1 MPTLPMADKNVIH
14 SPHIVLLGA
23 GASVAAYS
31 QGDKNGNRLPV
42 MDNLIEVLD
51 LQDIL
56 KREDISCTSK
66 NFEEL
71 YDDLVF
77 NEKYHSISKDIEERV
92 YHYFSEIEI
101 PDAPTIYDYL
111 ILSLRKKDLI
121 ASFNWDPLLLQAYR
135 RNIKIK
141 RLPQLVFLHGNVGQ
155 GVCYEDKRIG
165 YINTLCEKCMRPL
178 RPVKLLYPIRHKD
191 YSSDLLL
198 RDQWNR
204 LRNHLR
210 IGYWFTMFGYSAP
223 LSDVD
228 AKELMLEVWKRNST
242 RELAQIEII
251 DIKSGQELKASWDGF
266 IVRQHYGI
274 CRDFF
279 DSYLCEYPR
288 RSCEALAAAT
298 LMLNP
303 WRKNEFPKAETL
315 SELHNWVQPLLEE
328 EIKYEKYKEPFKYMT
343 N

>member
-1 MPTLPMADKNVIH
+1 MPTLPRFDKNVANC
-14 SPHIVLLGA
+14 PHIVFLGA
-23 GASVAAYS
+23 GASVAACP
-31 QGDKNGNRLPV
+31 QGDKNGRKLPV
-42 MDNLIEVLD
+42 MDNLIEVLG

-56 KREDISCTSK
+56 EKVDIPCRSR

-71 YDDLVF
+71 YDDLVSDK
-77 NEKYHSISKDIEERV
+77 KYHSIAKNVEERV
-92 YHYFSEIEI
+92 YHYFSRIKI
-101 PDAPTIYDYL
+101 PDEPTVYDYL

-135 RNIKIK
+135 RNIQIR

-165 YINTLCEKCMRPL
+165 YINTLCEKCMKPL
-178 RPVKLLYPIRHKD
+178 RPVRLLYPIRHKD
-191 YSSDLLL
+191 YSSGLLIK
-198 RDQWNR
+198 DQWNR

-210 IGYWFTMFGYSAP
+210 IGYWFTILGYSAP

-228 AKELMLEVWKRNST
+228 AKEFMLEVWKLNST

-251 DIKSGQELKASWDGF
+251 DIKSGQELKKSWDEF

-279 DSYLCEYPR
+279 GSYLCEHPR

-298 LMLNP
+298 LMFNP
-303 WRKNEFPKAETL
+303 WKENKFRKARKL
-315 SELHNWVQPLLEE
+315 SQLHNWIQPLLEE
-328 EIKYEKYKEPFKYMT
+328 EIRYEKYKEPFRYMT
-343 N
+343 S